1 MAVFRTILGDVDVK
15 EMGFT
20 LSHEHLITRPP
31 NSIIKGDP
39 DLLVDDVT
47 KPVQELSLY
56 KNAGGKTFVEMS
68 PHHYGRN
75 VPVMVDASQ
84 KTGIHVI
91 ATTGYLKDA
100 YFPKEIEDWSVTQ
113 IADYMI
119 SEVLEGMDGTD
130 HKAGVIKCG
139 SSYNFI
145 SDLEKKV
152 FRAAVIASK
161 ETGAPVSTHTEQG
174 TMGVEQVE
182 YVISK
187 GLDPSRIIVAHVDI
201 NSDYYLHRKIVSLSA
216 YIIHDSP
223 SKVKYG
229 TDAGIIE
236 IMRKLVEDGFAN
248 RMMLSCDMG
257 RRKYWKS
264 YGGGPGFTYILEKFV
279 PRLIDEGFD
288 PAVVDFFTTKN
299 PAEAFVF
306 YGCEGSNE
314 QL

>member
-20 LSHEHLITRPP
+20 LSHEHLITCPP

-56 KNAGGKTFVEMS
+56 KNEGGKTFVEMS
-68 PHHYGRN
+68 PHYYGRN
-75 VPVMVDASQ
+75 VPIMVDASQ
-84 KTGIHVI
+84 KTGIHII

-100 YFPKEIEDWSVTQ
+100 YFLKEIEDWSVTQ
-113 IADYMI
+113 IDDYMI
-119 SEVLEGMDGTD
+119 SEVLEGIDGTD

-152 FRAAVIASK
+152 FRAVVIASK
-161 ETGAPVSTHTEQG
+161 ETGAPVSTHTKQC
-174 TMGVEQVE
+174 TMGVGQVE

-201 NSDYYLHRKIVSLSA
+201 NPDYYLHRKMVSLGA
-216 YIIHDSP
+216 YIIHDGP

-264 YGGGPGFTYILEKFV
+264 YSGGPGFTYILEKFV

-299 PAEAFVF
+299 PAEAFAF
-306 YGCEGSNE
+306 YGCEGNNE